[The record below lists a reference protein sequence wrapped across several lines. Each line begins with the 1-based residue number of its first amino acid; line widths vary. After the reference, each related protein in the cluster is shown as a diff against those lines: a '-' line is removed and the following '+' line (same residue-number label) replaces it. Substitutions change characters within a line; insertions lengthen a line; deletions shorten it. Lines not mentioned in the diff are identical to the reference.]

1 MRGCAGLFLALTAG
15 CDDAPPALIDTR
27 DAAADAADAK
37 APGDGATDAA
47 DAPVEPR
54 YEVLTLD
61 AMRSEFADATATR
74 DGKGYVALRALGR
87 VIEVSANGSYR
98 AYAQAPSG
106 STVRGLAFDAMGRL
120 LLSVVHPTPAQTGL
134 WRVDAGGGVATL
146 VAHNDGLVNPGG
158 VTVDSIGTTWVTDS
172 DPGAIWTLPMGA
184 TTLTRW
190 SNDASLAGG
199 AVVCGPT
206 NMARTGANG
215 IVVDGARG
223 LVYVTNSDQSSLVR
237 IAIAGDGS
245 AGAVVVSS
253 RDCPRLAGAWGLA
266 LGPGGSLLVAA
277 GLVNKITRVAP
288 DGTLSVIETPLG
300 LLRSPAGL
308 AYDSALNVAWIA
320 NSANADATRPG
331 GMPVPGVVRLP
342 ITP

>member
-1 MRGCAGLFLALTAG
+1 MVLALSAG

-27 DAAADAADAK
+27 DAAADASDAK
-37 APGDGATDAA
+37 APGDGASDVS

-61 AMRSEFADATATR
+61 AMRSQFPDATATR
-74 DGKGYVALRALGR
+74 GGRGYVALRSLGR
-87 VIEVSANGSYR
+87 VIEVSADGSYR
-98 AYAQAPSG
+98 AYAEAPSG
-106 STVRGLAFDAMGRL
+106 STVRGVAFDATGRL
-120 LLSVVHPTPAQTGL
+120 LLSVVHPTPAQSGL

-158 VTVDSIGTTWVTDS
+158 IAVDSIGTVWVTDS
-172 DPGAIWTLPMGA
+172 DPGAVWTLPMGA
-184 TTLTRW
+184 TSLTRW

-206 NMARTGANG
+206 NGVRTGANG

-223 LVYVTNSDQSSLVR
+223 LVYVTNSDLSSLVR
-237 IAIAGDGS
+237 IGIAADGS
-245 AGAVVVSS
+245 AGAVVVST

-266 LGPGGSLLVAA
+266 MGPGGSLLVAA

-288 DGTLSVIETPLG
+288 DGTLTALDTPMG

-308 AYDSALNVAWIA
+308 AFDRDLNVAWIA